1 MGDEMIEPTK
11 MQNKLIC
18 LVKTAVYELENY
30 AKDPRFERFSEDE
43 RNVIFVIQFE
53 KIMNK
58 AMSDTF
64 EPNDGGES

>member
-1 MGDEMIEPTK
+1 MIEPTK

-30 AKDPRFERFSEDE
+30 AKDPRFERLSEDE
-43 RNVIFVIQFE
+43 RNVMFAIQFE

-58 AMSDTF
+58 AISDTF
-64 EPNDGGES
+64 DPNNGGES

>member
-1 MGDEMIEPTK
+1 MIEPTK

-30 AKDPRFERFSEDE
+30 VKDPRFERLSEDE
-43 RNVIFVIQFE
+43 RNVMFAIQFE

-58 AMSDTF
+58 AISDTF
-64 EPNDGGES
+64 EPNNGGES

>member
-1 MGDEMIEPTK
+1 MIEPTK

-30 AKDPRFERFSEDE
+30 AKDPRFERLSEDE
-43 RNVIFVIQFE
+43 RNVMFAIQFE

-58 AMSDTF
+58 AISDTF
-64 EPNDGGES
+64 APNNGGES

>member
-1 MGDEMIEPTK
+1 MIEPTK

-30 AKDPRFERFSEDE
+30 AKDHRFERLSEDE
-43 RNVIFVIQFE
+43 RNVMFAIQFE

-58 AMSDTF
+58 AISDTF
-64 EPNDGGES
+64 EPNNGGES

>member
-1 MGDEMIEPTK
+1 MIEPTK

-30 AKDPRFERFSEDE
+30 AKDPRFERLSEDE
-43 RNVIFVIQFE
+43 RNVMFAIQFE

-58 AMSDTF
+58 AISDTF
-64 EPNDGGES
+64 EPNNGGES

>member
-1 MGDEMIEPTK
+1 MIEPTK

-30 AKDPRFERFSEDE
+30 AKDPRFERLSEDE
-43 RNVIFVIQFE
+43 RDVMFAIQFE

-58 AMSDTF
+58 AISDTF
-64 EPNDGGES
+64 EPNNGGES

>member
-1 MGDEMIEPTK
+1 MIEPTK

-30 AKDPRFERFSEDE
+30 AKDPRFERLLEDE
-43 RNVIFVIQFE
+43 RNVMFAIQFE

-58 AMSDTF
+58 AISDTF
-64 EPNDGGES
+64 EPSNGGES